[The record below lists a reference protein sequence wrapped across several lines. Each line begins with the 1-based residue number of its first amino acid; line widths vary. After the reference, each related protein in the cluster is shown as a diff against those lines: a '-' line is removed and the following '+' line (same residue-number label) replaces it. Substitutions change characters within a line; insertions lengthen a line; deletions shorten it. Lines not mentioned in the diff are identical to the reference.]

1 MALRVR
7 TLHIVLSN
15 RTLWIYNIMLYIFW
29 VTSNHC
35 LQCEGV
41 GAHAGS
47 NADDLDTDSASSG
60 MRNLASDT
68 GKANAG

>member
-1 MALRVR
+1 
-7 TLHIVLSN
+7 
-15 RTLWIYNIMLYIFW
+15 MLYIFW